1 MSRCGSRAATGS
13 RGALWGTRDPMPE
26 TTEQGLF
33 PAEHR
38 GLRELYAA
46 ARHLA
51 VHWDRLAARLEGD
64 QRAALTRGAA
74 GGRELL
80 VELAARTSARGLQG
94 RPAASGVGSRL
105 AGLRDAGDLLLER
118 NQAMRAAVLDVQHA
132 VTLLAY
138 LATLAEERTDIELA
152 GWERAWHD
160 RLAVVEEDARA
171 AAVAL
176 GHDPDGAILPAGPSR
191 LGRAGHSVANGFGTL
206 GETIDNS
213 PVGRIARR
221 LTLRV

>member
-1 MSRCGSRAATGS
+1 
-13 RGALWGTRDPMPE
+13 MPE

-38 GLRELYAA
+38 ALRELHAA

-64 QRAALTRGAA
+64 QQAALTRGAA
-74 GGRELL
+74 AGRELL
-80 VELAARTSARGLQG
+80 ADLAARTSARGLHG
-94 RPAASGVGSRL
+94 RPAAAGVGSRL
-105 AGLRDAGDLLLER
+105 AGLRDAGDYLLER
-118 NQAMRAAVLDVQHA
+118 NQAMRSAVLDVQHA

-138 LATLAEERTDIELA
+138 LATMAEERADIELA

-160 RLAVVEEDARA
+160 RLVELEEDARA

-176 GHDPDGAILPAGPSR
+176 GRDPDGAILPADPSA
-191 LGRAGHSVANGFGTL
+191 LGRAGHGVANGLGAL
-206 GETIDNS
+206 GETLDNS

-221 LTLRV
+221 LTLRG